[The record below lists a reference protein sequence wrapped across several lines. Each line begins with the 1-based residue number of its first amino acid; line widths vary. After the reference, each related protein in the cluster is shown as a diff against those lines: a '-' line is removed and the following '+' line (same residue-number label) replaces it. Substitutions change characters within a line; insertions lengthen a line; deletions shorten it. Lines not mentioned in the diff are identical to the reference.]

1 MGARIGV
8 IGLGEVGSIFSRTL
22 VEHGAELV
30 GHDILLDRPGGRE
43 LLAQR
48 LDARVQLSSLAETV
62 QHAEYVLSL
71 VTTDVARS
79 VAQACTPFLGRG
91 KVYLDLTSTSAG
103 AKQAIRD
110 VVAPTGAAF
119 VEGAIL
125 GAVGAVG
132 ARARILT
139 GGEQGRSVAAL
150 LTSLGLNVAFWSP
163 EVGRASTFKML
174 RSIYSKGL
182 EALLLELLVA
192 GRRAGIQKELWDDVV
207 ELMARTPFDRTASNW
222 IQTHATACD
231 RRGHEMAQVLETLA
245 ELGVDPLMT
254 AATEGFFRRSMGLGF
269 QEAFTEKPKDVDTVV
284 EFMLRRLTERR
295 EHQP

>member
-22 VEHGAELV
+22 LEHGAEV
-30 GHDILLDRPGGRE
+30 AGHDLLLDRPGGRE

-48 LDARVQLSSLAETV
+48 LDARVTLGSLAETV
-62 QHAEYVLSL
+62 QYAEYVLSL
-71 VTTDVARS
+71 VTTDVATS
-79 VAQACTPFLGRG
+79 VAQAASPFLRRG
-91 KVYLDLTSTSAG
+91 QVYLDLTSTSAG
-103 AKQAIRD
+103 AKRKIQD

-125 GAVGAVG
+125 GAVGALG

-182 EALLLELLVA
+182 EALLLELLIA

-245 ELGVDPLMT
+245 ELGVEPLMT
-254 AATEGFFRRSMGLGF
+254 SATEAFFRRSSGIGF
-269 QEAFTEKPKDVDTVV
+269 QGTFPEAPRDVDTVIA
-284 EFMLRRLTERR
+284 FMLRRLTERR
-295 EHQP
+295 ERQP